1 MTCLL
6 RWSLAECDINGLE
19 TNKDK
24 VQRIDIILR
33 NMSGQLEFGNTQ
45 LHIPISN
52 RFELRN
58 FFDSKLNQLYF
69 QVASMG
75 SILLWINRGTQA
87 LNFTTTRA
95 LSPWY

>member
-6 RWSLAECDINGLE
+6 RWSLAECDINGFE